1 MALKLVRQ
9 KKKLSASKKSQKKSE
24 VEKFSDAIDV
34 QLRLAAG
41 DTVKQGRGTAKSWV
55 ADGAAY
61 GEKFVLLPTIG
72 KTPLWAKAA
81 MPLKSDSTKDVTAA
95 LNALKVEVA
104 DGKMNNRIYA
114 VIRSQKKKPAK
125 K

>member
-9 KKKLSASKKSQKKSE
+9 KKKLAASKKSQKKSA
-24 VEKFSDAIDV
+24 VEKFSGAIDV
-34 QLRLAAG
+34 QLRIAAG
-41 DTVKQGRGTAKSWV
+41 EKVKLGRGTAKSWV
-55 ADGAAY
+55 AGGTAF

-72 KTPLWAKAA
+72 KTPLWPKAA

-95 LNALKVEVA
+95 LNALKAEVA
-104 DGKMNNRIYA
+104 DGKMSNRIYA
-114 VIRSQKKKPAK
+114 VIRSQKKAVK

>member
-1 MALKLVRQ
+1 MALKLVRM
-9 KKKLSASKKSQKKSE
+9 KKKLSASTKSRKKTE

-41 DTVKQGRGTAKSWV
+41 ETVKQGRGAAKSWV
-55 ADGAAY
+55 SDGATY
-61 GEKFVLLPTIG
+61 GEKFVLLPKIG
-72 KTPLWAKAA
+72 KSLLWPKAG

-95 LNALKVEVA
+95 LNGLKAEVA
-104 DGKMNNRIYA
+104 SGKFNNRIYA
-114 VIRSQKKKPAK
+114 VIRSQKKKAGK